1 MMLLGFFLFAANDS
15 IGKWLLGT
23 FTVGQLLLMRGIVG
37 LGVMT
42 PLLVRGGLTPI
53 RTQPKLGMQ
62 LLRGL
67 LQTAESGLFFWALT
81 YLPLASVMTY
91 YLAGPIYVT
100 ALSPWLL
107 GENVGWRRWTAVLI
121 GFCGVILAIQPGGE
135 SFSPGAF
142 MALAGSVSYALFMVA
157 TRRLAGTDGHV
168 LMGWQLVTAL
178 AVGGALV
185 AWQGW
190 TPPGRALDWV
200 LLVVLGLGSLAGN
213 VCVNMALK
221 LAPASV
227 VVPYQY
233 TLIVWGIL
241 FGYFIFGEISPIHTL
256 AGAAIIVGAGLFIFL
271 REQQLRRSTSKPVT
285 EP

>member
-1 MMLLGFFLFAANDS
+1 MATNS
-15 IGKWLLGT
+15 
-23 FTVGQLLLMRGIVG
+23 
-37 LGVMT
+37 
-42 PLLVRGGLTPI
+42 
-53 RTQPKLGMQ
+53 RTQPGAEKITRQEDYNPLEN
-62 LLRGL
+62 
-67 LQTAESGLFFWALT
+67 LQDRYESNKKT
-81 YLPLASVMTY
+81 INMV
-91 YLAGPIYVT
+91 VT
-100 ALSPWLL
+100 AIL
-107 GENVGWRRWTAVLI
+107 AVII
-121 GFCGVILAIQPGGE
+121 GFFGVILAIQPGGE
-135 SFSPGAF
+135 SFSPGAL

-157 TRRLAGTDGHV
+157 TRRLAGTDGNV
-168 LMGWQLVTAL
+168 LMGWQLITAL

-213 VCVNMALK
+213 VCVNMALR

-241 FGYFIFGEISPIHTL
+241 FGYFIFGEISPLHTL
-256 AGAAIIVGAGLFIFL
+256 AGAAVIVGAGLFIFL
-271 REQQLRRSTSKPVT
+271 REQQLRRSAKGAVT